1 MAHVQKK
8 TYISK
13 KTGRRSTTWQAR
25 FFAPDGRQH
34 AKRFAR
40 RVDAEVWLCENGA
53 AISKGAWIDP
63 SAGRVTFEVY
73 AETWRSSQ
81 VHRPTTAEQVRINMT
96 RHIVPAFKGRPIA
109 SIRTTEVQSW
119 VKRLSEKLEP
129 STVEVVYRYFA
140 SICRSA
146 VNDRLIAF
154 NPCEGVRLP
163 KKEHRRVVPLETAE
177 VRALIDAMPQR
188 YRAAAVV
195 AAGAGLRQ
203 GEVFGLTVD
212 RIDFPRRTLTVDRQ
226 LLTISQRP
234 PYLGPP
240 KTAAGS
246 RTIPISE
253 TVLFA
258 LSEHIASFQPG
269 SDGFLFTMADG
280 APVPRNRAAEAFR
293 VARKQA
299 QVRQDATWHDLR
311 HFYAS
316 LLIRH
321 GESVK
326 TVQARLGHASAVET
340 LDTYAHLWPDSED
353 RTRQAIEAELGASAA
368 PEARA
373 Q

>member
-13 KTGRRSTTWQAR
+13 KTGRRSTSWQAR

-63 SAGRVTFEVY
+63 SAGKVTFEVY
-73 AETWRSSQ
+73 AETWRTSQ

-96 RHIVPAFKGRPIA
+96 RHIVPAFKGRPLA

-119 VKRLSEKLEP
+119 VKRLSEQLAP
-129 STVEVVYRYFA
+129 GTVEVVYRYFA
-140 SICRSA
+140 SVCRSA

-163 KKEHRRVVPLETAE
+163 KKERRRVVPLETTE
-177 VRALIDAMPQR
+177 VLALIDAMPER

-212 RIDFPRRTLTVDRQ
+212 RVDFPRRTLTVDRQ
-226 LLTISQRP
+226 LVTVSQRP
-234 PYLGPP
+234 PL
-240 KTAAGS
+240 S
-246 RTIPISE
+246 RP
-253 TVLFA
+253 
-258 LSEHIASFQPG
+258 
-269 SDGFLFTMADG
+269 
-280 APVPRNRAAEAFR
+280 
-293 VARKQA
+293 
-299 QVRQDATWHDLR
+299 
-311 HFYAS
+311 
-316 LLIRH
+316 
-321 GESVK
+321 
-326 TVQARLGHASAVET
+326 
-340 LDTYAHLWPDSED
+340 SED
-353 RTRQAIEAELGASAA
+353 RSRNQDDPDFGDCALRSL
-368 PEARA
+368 
-373 Q
+373 